1 MDLTD
6 RPACAGSAGHV
17 EGGGA
22 GGGGGK
28 GGGVIRKKS
37 PSQGG
42 PAGGNI
48 FTTKTKL
55 NPDSVH
61 VWSRAAGRKATTG
74 AVQIQT
80 DNLVVILRGFPSCP
94 VRTFNPHI

>member
-1 MDLTD
+1 M
-6 RPACAGSAGHV
+6 
-17 EGGGA
+17 EGGEQEVVVR
-22 GGGGGK
+22 

-61 VWSRAAGRKATTG
+61 VWSRAAGHKATTG